1 MKISVNCKLDNQGVY
16 DFLRPLSDLDRI
28 SHLNIFRDF
37 HGYKYDK
44 LYYHCPQYNTHKIIT
59 QLSKVILM
67 VRHIPKDT
75 KICIGI
81 YELPHGLIA
90 YLIGKFWRIPVVI
103 SIISNPG
110 YTVIRKGLR
119 KKISNFMYKRCSA
132 ITVTGTKSKNYLIQ
146 NGINRKKIFIIVCP
160 IDIEYFKVIP
170 SVKKKYDIISIGRL
184 SPEKELFNLL
194 KIVSI
199 LKNSMPNIKVGIA
212 GNGPERKKIEMEISR
227 LHLESNVDML
237 GYIND
242 TADCFNSGRIFVLT
256 SSSEGLPRTI
266 LQAMAC
272 GLPCVSSDVGD
283 ISDIITNGIN
293 GYLIEDYKDIENY
306 VKVIHELLFSPN
318 NTKLGR
324 RARESIEKYHSYE
337 STSLLWDNILRH
349 IDNYEYT
356 N

>member
-16 DFLRPLSDLDRI
+16 DFLRPLADLDTI
-28 SHLNIFRDF
+28 SHLYIFRDSC
-37 HGYKYDK
+37 GYKYEK
-44 LYYHCPQYNTHKIIT
+44 LYYHSPKYNKNTIIT

-67 VRHIPKDT
+67 VRHMPKDT
-75 KICIGI
+75 KICIGV
-81 YELPHGLIA
+81 YEIPHGVIA
-90 YLIGKFWRIPVVI
+90 YLMGKFWRIPVVI

-119 KKISNFMYKRCSA
+119 KKLSNFMYKRCSA
-132 ITVTGTKSKNYLIQ
+132 ITVTGTKSKNFLIQ

-237 GYIND
+237 GYIKD

-324 RARESIEKYHSYE
+324 KARESIEKYHSYE
-337 STSLLWDNILRH
+337 STSLLWENILRH
-349 IDNYEYT
+349 IDNYE
-356 N
+356 NKN